1 MRVRKPD
8 DSTTIPAIQPPPGE
22 ERNRSPGDA
31 QSDPRLPS
39 ARSFRCRIAH
49 RASVRRDRSRR
60 ETRPGEIVPLTI
72 ECHLAYRAA
81 VTVPIELEQ
90 TLELSSAETARTAD
104 LGDLRFGATYFN
116 GEFSG
121 EGRFLKVSVLSIEDD
136 REVTSQLYQLSKTE
150 PPKNEFHGGHGFTG
164 LSYAYH
170 PSSSSELQYWCVGG

>member
-1 MRVRKPD
+1 MHSR
-8 DSTTIPAIQPPPGE
+8 IQGY
-22 ERNRSPGDA
+22 
-31 QSDPRLPS
+31 PRLVPFV
-39 ARSFRCRIAH
+39 AVLLIAL
-49 RASVRRDRSRR
+49 ACG
-60 ETRPGEIVPLTI
+60 ETGPDENPTGEIVPLTI

-170 PSSSSELQYWCVGG
+170 PSSSSELQYWCVGR